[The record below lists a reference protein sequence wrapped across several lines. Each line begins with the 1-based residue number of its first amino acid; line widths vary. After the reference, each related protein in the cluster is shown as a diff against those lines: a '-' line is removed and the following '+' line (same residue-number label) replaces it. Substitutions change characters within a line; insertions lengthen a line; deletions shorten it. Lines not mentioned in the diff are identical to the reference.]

1 MEQKTVKSLP
11 FGVPMMW
18 REPQNHCEL
27 NDLVRDPGLSKVGAE
42 KLGSRLQSKHM
53 LAPGTTISI
62 DISGL
67 MFQLGAEKYVASEW
81 KLFMDSAKKA

>member
-42 KLGSRLQSKHM
+42 KLRSRLQSKHM

-62 DISGL
+62 WVQKSMSPVNGSCSL
-67 MFQLGAEKYVASEW
+67 TPP
-81 KLFMDSAKKA
+81 KKA